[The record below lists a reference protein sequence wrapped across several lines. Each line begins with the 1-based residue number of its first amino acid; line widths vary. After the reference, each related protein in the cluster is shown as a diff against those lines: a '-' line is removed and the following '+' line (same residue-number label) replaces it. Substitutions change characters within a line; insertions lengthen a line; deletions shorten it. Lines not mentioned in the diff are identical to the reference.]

1 MTVVT
6 VIIFI
11 KVMMSM
17 MVFIWQNYTHHDCI
31 LVFSIKWGEFP
42 DAHLETSGTDILQPN
57 INCII
62 GLCGSSVLRREKNKG
77 CCSKVL
83 KYSHIFVRL
92 TKKHNF
98 QTVDQA
104 FLGEKPM
111 SPHLFKGYYV
121 ALGFCCPHFT
131 KRQAARCNLW
141 LILESHPVYGSSS
154 I

>member
-1 MTVVT
+1 M
-6 VIIFI
+6 VISII

-17 MVFIWQNYTHHDCI
+17 MVFRWQNYTHHDCI

-57 INCII
+57 IHCII
-62 GLCGSSVLRREKNKG
+62 GLCGSSVLRREKNKRS
-77 CCSKVL
+77 CSKVL
-83 KYSHIFVRL
+83 KYSHIFVRV

-104 FLGEKPM
+104 FLGEKSM
-111 SPHLFKGYYV
+111 SPCLFKGYYV
-121 ALGFCCPHFT
+121 TFGSCCPHST
-131 KRQAARCNLW
+131 KRYPTRCNLR
-141 LILESHPVYGSSS
+141 LILESHPVYDSSS

>member
-57 INCII
+57 IHCIV

-98 QTVDQA
+98 
-104 FLGEKPM
+104 
-111 SPHLFKGYYV
+111 
-121 ALGFCCPHFT
+121 
-131 KRQAARCNLW
+131 
-141 LILESHPVYGSSS
+141 
-154 I
+154 